1 METEHPHPHGRRNH
15 QYGIQGFFHLG
26 ECETQPSTTDV
37 APTTTITPTIV
48 ISSLEM
54 NTHTLVEA
62 VCLLVGRKVGE
73 LFELDLPLPSSSI
86 SKVEE
91 ASALARFLNGGT

>member
-1 METEHPHPHGRRNH
+1 
-15 QYGIQGFFHLG
+15 
-26 ECETQPSTTDV
+26 
-37 APTTTITPTIV
+37 
-48 ISSLEM
+48 M